1 MRVGIA
7 GYGVVGKTR
16 HLSIEANTSFQ
27 VTAISEKNTKAREA
41 ISSDVKI
48 YGDYKDLIA
57 DADIDVIFISLPNQF
72 AAEASSLSLQKG
84 LHVFCE
90 KPPARSHAELLLVQE
105 QSLKF
110 PNLKLMYGFNHRFH
124 LSVEEAKLII
134 DSDSLGQIINM
145 KGVYGKSQMISFNQT
160 DWRTSR
166 EAAGGGILLDQGIH
180 MLDLIRYLS
189 GQNFTEV
196 FSFIDNAFWNF
207 DVEDNAY
214 VLMKSPKG
222 LVAQLHSS
230 ATQWRHIFNLEI
242 TLEKGSL
249 ILGGLLTGSKSYG
262 DEVLTVITS
271 DPETDK
277 GTPREVTSQY
287 NEDLSWDNEIKYFVD
302 SLKNNTSIERGS
314 IDDAIETMKL
324 IETIYMADPIWKE
337 KYYNEIKELT

>member
-16 HLSIEANTSFQ
+16 HLSIESNTSFK
-27 VTAISEKNTKAREA
+27 VTAISEKNYEARNS
-41 ISSDVKI
+41 IPSDIDI
-48 YGDYKDLIA
+48 YDDYKDLIA
-57 DADIDVIFISLPNQF
+57 DSTIDIIFISLPNQF

-90 KPPARSHAELLLVQE
+90 KPPARTHAELLLVKKK
-105 QSLKF
+105 SLEF
-110 PNLKLMYGFNHRFH
+110 PHLKLMYGFNHRFH
-124 LSVEEAKLII
+124 LSVEHAKTII
-134 DSDSLGQIINM
+134 DGNSLGRIINM

-166 EAAGGGILLDQGIH
+166 EEAGGGILLDQGIH

-189 GQNFTEV
+189 GENFNQV

-230 ATQWRHIFNLEI
+230 ATQWRHVFNLEI

-271 DPETDK
+271 DPVVDK
-277 GTPREVTSQY
+277 GTPKESTTKY
-287 NEDLSWDNEIKYFVD
+287 NEDVSWDNEIKYFAH
-302 SLKNNTSIERGS
+302 SLEHNTAIERGS
-314 IDDAIETMKL
+314 IDDAVETMKL
-324 IETIYMADPIWKE
+324 IESIYKADPVWKE
-337 KYYNEIKELT
+337 KYYK